1 MKCSLAPGVLV
12 VGVLA
17 VSALAACSKD
27 EASSLVARTVDAAV
41 APAAPKNLDLA
52 KAALVTAQAK
62 YAKHE
67 VVDADCAPLKSLEAD
82 LAKDTTPD
90 AVKTRREIDVFCGID
105 VTLEG
110 AVTTL
115 KGDQE
120 KLTAALK
127 KKDRTTEQM
136 YAATV
141 KDGCASIKQ
150 QLETLPV
157 NCAGGALTLC
167 ALAIL
172 LGLRPSVPDAVDL
185 GLLHLLFPLL
195 LLPESVQVDD
205 VAGHRSRGYGHQRC
219 MVEHP

>member
-17 VSALAACSKD
+17 ASALAACSKD

-82 LAKDTTPD
+82 FAKDTTPD

-105 VTLEG
+105 VTLKG

-141 KDGCASIKQ
+141 KDGCASIQK
-150 QLETLPV
+150 QLESLAADHLDGEPKV
-157 NCAGGALTLC
+157 VALKAEVELYCAPPISA
-167 ALAIL
+167 
-172 LGLRPSVPDAVDL
+172 RKK
-185 GLLHLLFPLL
+185 
-195 LLPESVQVDD
+195 
-205 VAGHRSRGYGHQRC
+205 
-219 MVEHP
+219 